1 MRNDQDQS
9 GDTSQF
15 EWVNAWAAQCKPG
28 AVSSVQP
35 VAPTAAPPMAEAIAA
50 SRFVVPP
57 RLAASALPLAA
68 PALPDDQL
76 MCDIAEIEPVRDRLA
91 AIPVA
96 VPTRRTQAL
105 TLVPARTTDPVP
117 VVIGGVLALVMLT
130 VFGAAA
136 AMSKLSR

>member
-1 MRNDQDQS
+1 MGNDQDQS

-15 EWVNAWAAQCKPG
+15 DWVNAWAAQSRPN
-28 AVSSVQP
+28 AVPFVQP
-35 VAPTAAPPMAEAIAA
+35 LATAAALKAAAPIAP
-50 SRFVVPP
+50 SRFVVP
-57 RLAASALPLAA
+57 S
-68 PALPDDQL
+68 PDDQL
-76 MCDIAEIEPVRDRLA
+76 MRDIAEIEPARDRLA
-91 AIPVA
+91 AIPV
-96 VPTRRTQAL
+96 RRMQAL

>member
-1 MRNDQDQS
+1 MGNDQDS

-15 EWVNAWAAQCKPG
+15 DWVNAWAAQCKPD
-28 AVSSVQP
+28 AVAVVEPVAAAALKTAAP
-35 VAPTAAPPMAEAIAA
+35 VAPA
-50 SRFVVPP
+50 RFVVPP
-57 RLAASALPLAA
+57 RL
-68 PALPDDQL
+68 PDDQL
-76 MCDIAEIEPVRDRLA
+76 IRDIAEIEPVRDRLA
-91 AIPVA
+91 AIPM
-96 VPTRRTQAL
+96 RRMQAL

>member
-1 MRNDQDQS
+1 MGHDQDS
-9 GDTSQF
+9 GDTSEF
-15 EWVNAWAAQCKPG
+15 DWVNAWAAQSKPD
-28 AVSSVQP
+28 AVSAVQP
-35 VAPTAAPPMAEAIAA
+35 AAAATPLKTAEVIAPASFATP

-57 RLAASALPLAA
+57 
-68 PALPDDQL
+68 LPDDQL
-76 MCDIAEIEPVRDRLA
+76 TRDIAEITQVRDKLA

-96 VPTRRTQAL
+96 VPMRRMQAL

-117 VVIGGVLALVMLT
+117 VLVGGVLALVMLT

>member
-1 MRNDQDQS
+1 MGHDQS

-15 EWVNAWAAQCKPG
+15 EWVNAWAAQSKPG
-28 AVSSVQP
+28 AVSLVQP
-35 VAPTAAPPMAEAIAA
+35 VVATAAPLKTTEAPA
-50 SRFVVPP
+50 RFVVP
-57 RLAASALPLAA
+57 ALT
-68 PALPDDQL
+68 DDQL
-76 MCDIAEIEPVRDRLA
+76 TRDIAEIEQVRDRLA

-96 VPTRRTQAL
+96 VPMRRMQAL
-105 TLVPARTTDPVP
+105 TLVPSRTTDPVP

>member
-1 MRNDQDQS
+1 MGNDQDQS
-9 GDTSQF
+9 GDINEF
-15 EWVNAWAAQCKPG
+15 DWVNAWAAQSKPG
-28 AVSSVQP
+28 AVSAVQP
-35 VAPTAAPPMAEAIAA
+35 VAAIAA
-50 SRFVVPP
+50 
-57 RLAASALPLAA
+57 PLKTAEPIA
-68 PALPDDQL
+68 PARSVALPDDQL
-76 MCDIAEIEPVRDRLA
+76 MRDIAEIERVRDKLA

-96 VPTRRTQAL
+96 VSMRRTQAL

>member
-1 MRNDQDQS
+1 MGNDQDS

-15 EWVNAWAAQCKPG
+15 DWVNAWAAQCKPD
-28 AVSSVQP
+28 AVAVVEP
-35 VAPTAAPPMAEAIAA
+35 VATAAALKTAAPIAPA
-50 SRFVVPP
+50 RFVVPP
-57 RLAASALPLAA
+57 RPAA

-76 MCDIAEIEPVRDRLA
+76 MRDIAEIEPVRDRLA
-91 AIPVA
+91 AIPM
-96 VPTRRTQAL
+96 RRMQAL